1 MGKTKTPKGRCLKC
15 GTKTTQSC
23 FICGH
28 GFFCS
33 EKCVSTSTTLH
44 QQIHHQGLPSNTAH
58 DLKEAVFYHELLVPA
73 SEAHRDYRFCDI
85 DDETQRLQ
93 LYVVYEQVFRAAG
106 WCSHLVDKWRKE
118 KVLGDKACGHY
129 ERSLDILSRDWACAS
144 RRFLNGEDVEY
155 TKVTEPV
162 VSSDQDEDDSDDQEE
177 DDSDDN
183 DESEDEKMDNSDK
196 EMDISVDDN
205 AN

>member
-1 MGKTKTPKGRCLKC
+1 MRCR
-15 GTKTTQSC
+15 TKTTHSC
-23 FICGH
+23 FVCGH

-33 EKCVSTSTTLH
+33 EECVAVSTTMH
-44 QQIHHQGLPSNTAH
+44 KHIHHQDLPSNTAH
-58 DLKEAVFYHELLVPA
+58 DLMIAILRHTSLLSA

-93 LYVVYEQVFRAAG
+93 LYVVYEQVFRAAC

-118 KVLGDKACGHY
+118 KVLGDKACGQY
-129 ERSLDILSRDWACAS
+129 ERLPIDILSRDWACAN
-144 RRFLNGEDVEY
+144 RGFLNGEDVEY
-155 TKVTEPV
+155 TKMTEPV
-162 VSSDQDEDDSDDQEE
+162 VSSDQEE

-183 DESEDEKMDNSDK
+183 DESDDEKMGNSDK
-196 EMDISVDDN
+196 EMDIPADDN